1 MLFNSMAYAI
11 FLPLVFLIYWIIPH
25 KFRWILLL
33 ISSYYFYMSWNAKY
47 VVLILTTTCIS
58 YICAILLERF
68 DAKTMRRLILLMS
81 LLVCL
86 GILFVFKY
94 YNWTMSS
101 LSSLFKTE
109 VKPIDLILPVGISFY
124 TFQTLGYVID
134 VYRRDIQAERHFG
147 IYATFIS
154 FFPQLVAGPI
164 ERTGNLLPQIKAEH
178 KFNYEE
184 SGYGI
189 RLILWGLYKKVV
201 IADNLGLMV
210 DKVYGAVGDY
220 SGFSLLLAT
229 LFFSFQIYCDFSG
242 YSDIARGSAQLLGI
256 KLIENF
262 KSPYFSASIRE
273 FWSRWHI
280 SLSSWF
286 RDYVYIPLGGNRV
299 SKIRNIVNTIATFLI
314 SGLWH
319 GASWSFVAW
328 GGAHGVAQIYENAF
342 GIKKQKER
350 DIYWWIRVFCVF
362 CFAMIVWLFF
372 RANSMRDSMYVVR
385 YMFSGIWYPI
395 QYLKAGIETFGID
408 LRAGLRLIIV
418 YLLPLCLFDYFSLRE
433 DIIAWIG
440 KKRSIIRHTVMII
453 IVLVILLYGYYGQST
468 FVYFQF

>member
-1 MLFNSMAYAI
+1 
-11 FLPLVFLIYWIIPH
+11 
-25 KFRWILLL
+25 
-33 ISSYYFYMSWNAKY
+33 
-47 VVLILTTTCIS
+47 
-58 YICAILLERF
+58 
-68 DAKTMRRLILLMS
+68 MRRLILLMS

-242 YSDIARGSAQLLGI
+242 YSDIARVADR
-256 KLIENF
+256 
-262 KSPYFSASIRE
+262 KS
-273 FWSRWHI
+273 
-280 SLSSWF
+280 
-286 RDYVYIPLGGNRV
+286 
-299 SKIRNIVNTIATFLI
+299 
-314 SGLWH
+314 
-319 GASWSFVAW
+319 
-328 GGAHGVAQIYENAF
+328 
-342 GIKKQKER
+342 
-350 DIYWWIRVFCVF
+350 
-362 CFAMIVWLFF
+362 
-372 RANSMRDSMYVVR
+372 VV
-385 YMFSGIWYPI
+385 
-395 QYLKAGIETFGID
+395 
-408 LRAGLRLIIV
+408 
-418 YLLPLCLFDYFSLRE
+418 
-433 DIIAWIG
+433 
-440 KKRSIIRHTVMII
+440 
-453 IVLVILLYGYYGQST
+453 
-468 FVYFQF
+468 